1 MFVCY
6 LIFKYLR
13 PVCAALA
20 FREAADITF
29 PHPKAAQP
37 EDVRGKEASLLTQ
50 TQKATNVLKPR
61 SGMHRE

>member
-37 EDVRGKEASLLTQ
+37 EDVRGKEVSLLTQ
-50 TQKATNVLKPR
+50 TQKQL
-61 SGMHRE
+61 MF